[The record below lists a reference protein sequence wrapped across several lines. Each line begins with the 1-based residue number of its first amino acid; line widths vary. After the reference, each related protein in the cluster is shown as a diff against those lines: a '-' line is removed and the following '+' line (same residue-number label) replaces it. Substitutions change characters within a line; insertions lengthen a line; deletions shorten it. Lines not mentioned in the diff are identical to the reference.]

1 MRSDATQ
8 LVTGT
13 DVRGK
18 KILVVGAGGIGC
30 ELVKNLVLTGFD
42 AITMIDLD
50 TIDYSNLN
58 RQFLF
63 RARHVGRSKAEVARE
78 AVLGFPHDALDITA
92 QHGNIKSKDFD
103 LEFFKRFDIVL
114 NALDNVDAR
123 RHVNR
128 VCLAAEIPLVESG
141 TQGYLGQVRAIIKGK
156 TQCYECNPPTP
167 QKTYPVCTIRN
178 HPDKPIHCIVWAK
191 ELLLKKLFG
200 GEETDL
206 VDSAEGAADGD
217 DDGGDGAEEPAAGA
231 PAAAAPAAPPATPL
245 SRCAE
250 ETAAAFAARVFST
263 VFEQDVERLL
273 RMDALWKERTPP
285 TPLRLATLSL
295 PDAAPL
301 LEDDQRPWTIE
312 ENAAVF
318 LHTVTHILEHRAAE
332 VGSLKFDKDDPD
344 TLDFVAAAS
353 NLRASVFGIPRDS
366 RWDIKEMAGNIIPAI
381 ATTNAIIAGWIV
393 LEALKILGG
402 RADACRYCVC
412 NRHPSGRKRDI
423 LLQGSGLDA
432 PNPECMVCS
441 KSPVTLSLDTSR
453 WTVGMLIDLV
463 IKKHFSFNKPTIDAT
478 TLGGESSDQ
487 LCEGVDDDELDEE
500 EIAKYKRYRDLPLGA
515 LPQPVVTGSVLAVED
530 MSQALEVEIAIRH
543 EVLDAEEVPS
553 GFVVSGVAAAK
564 AREAAANAAAQGA
577 AAEAAEG
584 GQKRKSSEVEPDG
597 RDGAKKPRAAASD
610 AHVVE
615 EDDDCVI
622 LD

>member
-217 DDGGDGAEEPAAGA
+217 DDGGDGAEEPAAGR
-231 PAAAAPAAPPATPL
+231 PRLRRPL
-245 SRCAE
+245 RRRRRPSR
-250 ETAAAFAARVFST
+250 AAR
-263 VFEQDVERLL
+263 R
-273 RMDALWKERTPP
+273 RR
-285 TPLRLATLSL
+285 R
-295 PDAAPL
+295 
-301 LEDDQRPWTIE
+301 RPS
-312 ENAAVF
+312 
-318 LHTVTHILEHRAAE
+318 R
-332 VGSLKFDKDDPD
+332 
-344 TLDFVAAAS
+344 
-353 NLRASVFGIPRDS
+353 RASS
-366 RWDIKEMAGNIIPAI
+366 RPSSSRTW
-381 ATTNAIIAGWIV
+381 NASCAWMRC
-393 LEALKILGG
+393 G
-402 RADACRYCVC
+402 R
-412 NRHPSGRKRDI
+412 SGRRRRRSASPPSPSPTRRPSWRTT
-423 LLQGSGLDA
+423 SGRG
-432 PNPECMVCS
+432 P
-441 KSPVTLSLDTSR
+441 SR
-453 WTVGMLIDLV
+453 RMR
-463 IKKHFSFNKPTIDAT
+463 P
-478 TLGGESSDQ
+478 SS
-487 LCEGVDDDELDEE
+487 CT
-500 EIAKYKRYRDLPLGA
+500 A
-515 LPQPVVTGSVLAVED
+515 
-530 MSQALEVEIAIRH
+530 
-543 EVLDAEEVPS
+543 
-553 GFVVSGVAAAK
+553 
-564 AREAAANAAAQGA
+564 
-577 AAEAAEG
+577 
-584 GQKRKSSEVEPDG
+584 
-597 RDGAKKPRAAASD
+597 
-610 AHVVE
+610 
-615 EDDDCVI
+615 
-622 LD
+622 

>member
-1 MRSDATQ
+1 MTMAAMAQRS
-8 LVTGT
+8 
-13 DVRGK
+13 RG
-18 KILVVGAGGIGC
+18 GAPRPRRRCAAG
-30 ELVKNLVLTGFD
+30 
-42 AITMIDLD
+42 
-50 TIDYSNLN
+50 
-58 RQFLF
+58 
-63 RARHVGRSKAEVARE
+63 
-78 AVLGFPHDALDITA
+78 DAL
-92 QHGNIKSKDFD
+92 
-103 LEFFKRFDIVL
+103 
-114 NALDNVDAR
+114 
-123 RHVNR
+123 
-128 VCLAAEIPLVESG
+128 
-141 TQGYLGQVRAIIKGK
+141 
-156 TQCYECNPPTP
+156 
-167 QKTYPVCTIRN
+167 
-178 HPDKPIHCIVWAK
+178 
-191 ELLLKKLFG
+191 
-200 GEETDL
+200 
-206 VDSAEGAADGD
+206 
-217 DDGGDGAEEPAAGA
+217 
-231 PAAAAPAAPPATPL
+231 
-245 SRCAE
+245 SRGAE

-318 LHTVTHILEHRAAE
+318 LHTVTHILGAPRGGGGVAQVRAGRPGHAR
-332 VGSLKFDKDDPD
+332 L
-344 TLDFVAAAS
+344 VAAAS

-366 RWDIKEMAGNIIPAI
+366 RWDKEMAGNIIPAI

-402 RADACRYCVC
+402 RADAAVRVC
-412 NRHPSGRKRDI
+412 NRHPSGKKRDI
-423 LLQGSGLDA
+423 LLQGSALDL

-453 WTVGMLIDLV
+453 FTVGMLIDLV

-564 AREAAANAAAQGA
+564 AREAAANAAAQGRPRRRPR
-577 AAEAAEG
+577 

-597 RDGAKKPRAAASD
+597 RDGAEAARGRLRRTRRGGGRRLR
-610 AHVVE
+610 HP
-615 EDDDCVI
+615 
-622 LD
+622 